1 MDEIIAVDV
10 GGTNARFARTT
21 FDSDGTPIC
30 GTVRKYKVAEHE
42 GLASC
47 WQAFAREENAPLPP
61 RASIG
66 LATAIQPDI
75 IDLTNSDWV
84 IYPQKLAEELG
95 VDRLELVN
103 DFEAVGHAIT
113 RLPRS
118 NMELLFGPDRP
129 FPDNGA
135 VTVLGPGTGLGVC
148 MIAYNNGTPHI
159 IATEGGHI
167 DFAPLDETEVQL
179 RAHFLRTR
187 TRMSTERIVS
197 GPGLNTIYQGLVAIA
212 GADAPPLSDADLWDA
227 ALNARTPLA
236 HEALERLCL
245 AYGAVAGDLALA
257 HGPSAVVL
265 AGGLTQRMKSH
276 LLTSGFH
283 DRFTTKGRFS
293 NLMEQTP
300 VRLAMHDEIGLFGAA
315 AAYAA
320 KHL

>member
-1 MDEIIAVDV
+1 MDEIIAVDI
-10 GGTNARFARTT
+10 GGTNARFSRTT
-21 FDSDGTPIC
+21 FDSDGTPIL
-30 GTVRKYKVAEHE
+30 GSVRKYKVAEHE
-42 GLASC
+42 GLESC
-47 WQAFAREENAPLPP
+47 WAAFARDEGASLPP
-61 RASIG
+61 RAAIG
-66 LATAIQPDI
+66 IATAIQPDI
-75 IDLTNSDWV
+75 IELTNSDWV
-84 IYPQKLAEELG
+84 IHPKSLAGALG
-95 VDRLELVN
+95 VDSVALVN

-113 RLPRS
+113 RLPAS
-118 NMELLFGPDRP
+118 NLELLFGPDTP
-129 FPDNGA
+129 FPRDGA

-159 IATEGGHI
+159 IATEGGHL
-167 DFAPLDETEVQL
+167 DFAPLDDTEAQL
-179 RAHFLRTR
+179 RAHFLRTHKR
-187 TRMSTERIVS
+187 ISTERVVS
-197 GPGLNTIYQGLVAIA
+197 GPGLNTIYRGLVAIA
-212 GADAPPLSDADLWDA
+212 GADAPALNDADLWDA

-236 HEALERLCL
+236 AQALDRLCL

-276 LLTSGFH
+276 LLASGFH
-283 DRFTTKGRFS
+283 ERFTTKGRFS